1 MSIKDK
7 DSNVF
12 VSLGLVLVDIYAA
25 IPPRNATSLWGRL
38 LKVAIVLG
46 LLFCLKDLIKGL
58 LVLAAIGALA
68 YFAPYFAPSRSSKDA
83 DEDDE
88 DGWRNGLHPNLGD
101 YSHPD
106 YYQYYDE

>member
-25 IPPRNATSLWGRL
+25 IPPRNASSLWGRL

-46 LLFCLKDLIKGL
+46 LLFLFERFDQGLVGAGGDWRFGL
-58 LVLAAIGALA
+58 LLALA
-68 YFAPYFAPSRSSKDA
+68 VIKRY
-83 DEDDE
+83 
-88 DGWRNGLHPNLGD
+88 
-101 YSHPD
+101 
-106 YYQYYDE
+106 

>member
-25 IPPRNATSLWGRL
+25 IPPRNASSLWGRL

-68 YFAPYFAPSRSSKDA
+68 YFSPSRSSKDIDA
-83 DEDDE
+83 PYGRDVFGHRLDQWGHRDD
-88 DGWRNGLHPNLGD
+88 GP
-101 YSHPD
+101 
-106 YYQYYDE
+106 